1 LKTKTTK
8 TTRTKTPAKTEAV
21 PASVDLSVAGNV
33 LSAIGN
39 TPLIQLNSVTRG
51 VKATVLAKAEFLN
64 PGGSVKDRIGMAII
78 EEAVRRGDLKPG
90 GTIVEAT
97 SGNTGVGLAIASA
110 IKGYKCV
117 FVMPDKMSDEKIRLL
132 QSFGARVVITP
143 TAVEPEDPRSYYSV
157 SRKIAAETPNAVYAN
172 QYHNP
177 VNPQVHY
184 ETTGPEIWKQTE
196 GKIDVLVVGLGT
208 GGTISGT
215 GKFLKEQ
222 NPAIRVVGAD
232 PVGSLY
238 YEYFKTGHLGAAH
251 TYKVEGI
258 GEDFLPS
265 TMNFDV
271 VDDVVQVSD
280 QESFL
285 MARRLVKEEG
295 LFVGGSSGTAVAAAL
310 RYAKELPTGKT
321 IVVVLPDSGTRYLS
335 KFLNDDW
342 MRQNRFLESDLV
354 EGTVHDVLRVK
365 RIRKVITASPTERMM
380 DVIQT
385 MKKHNISQLPVL
397 ENGELQGMI
406 TEVDLL
412 NHMVHEAPHQK
423 DETIG
428 PLVTTES
435 MEVVGPRTSLE
446 ALAEIFSRGHV
457 AIVLDNQ
464 EVSGILAKIDLIDFL
479 AARVK

>member
-354 EGTVHDVLRVK
+354 EGTVQDVLRVK

>member
-1 LKTKTTK
+1 LKTKTK
-8 TTRTKTPAKTEAV
+8 LPAKTET
-21 PASVDLSVAGNV
+21 PSVDVCQNILAT
-33 LSAIGN
+33 IGN
-39 TPLIQLNSVTRG
+39 TPLVQLNSVTRG
-51 VKATVLAKAEFLN
+51 IKATVLAKAEFLN

-78 EEAVRRGDLKPG
+78 EEAERRGDLRPG

-97 SGNTGVGLAIASA
+97 SGNTGVGLAIAAA
-110 IKGYKCV
+110 IKSYKCV

-143 TAVEPEDPRSYYSV
+143 TAVEPDDPRSYYAV
-157 SRKIAAETPNAVYAN
+157 SRKIADETPNAIYAN

-184 ETTGPEIWKQTE
+184 QTTGPEIWKQTA
-196 GKIDVLVVGLGT
+196 GKIDALVVGLGT

-215 GKFLKEQ
+215 GRYLKEQ
-222 NPAIRVVGAD
+222 NPEVQVIGAD

-238 YEYFKTGHLGAAH
+238 YEYFKTGKLGAAH
-251 TYKVEGI
+251 TYKVEGV

-271 VDDVVQVSD
+271 VDDVIQISD

-285 MARRLVKEEG
+285 MARRIVKEEA
-295 LFVGGSSGTAVAAAL
+295 LFVGGSAGTAAAAAI
-310 RYAKELPTGKT
+310 RYAKELPAGKT
-321 IVVVLPDSGTRYLS
+321 VVVVLPDSGSRYLS

-354 EGTVHDVLRVK
+354 EGTVQDILRVK
-365 RIRKVITASPTERMM
+365 RLRKVITVSSQERMM
-380 DVIQT
+380 DVIGT
-385 MKKHNISQLPVL
+385 MKKHNISQVPVVDKGDL
-397 ENGELQGMI
+397 LGMI

-423 DETIG
+423 EETIA
-428 PLVTTES
+428 PLVTTEH

-446 ALAEIFSRGHV
+446 ALAEIFARGHV
-457 AIVLDNQ
+457 AIVLDDH
-464 EVSGILAKIDLIDFL
+464 EVTGIVAKIDLIDFL

>member
-310 RYAKELPTGKT
+310 RYAKELPTGKM

>member
-1 LKTKTTK
+1 
-8 TTRTKTPAKTEAV
+8 
-21 PASVDLSVAGNV
+21 
-33 LSAIGN
+33 
-39 TPLIQLNSVTRG
+39 
-51 VKATVLAKAEFLN
+51 
-64 PGGSVKDRIGMAII
+64 
-78 EEAVRRGDLKPG
+78 
-90 GTIVEAT
+90 
-97 SGNTGVGLAIASA
+97 
-110 IKGYKCV
+110 
-117 FVMPDKMSDEKIRLL
+117 
-132 QSFGARVVITP
+132 
-143 TAVEPEDPRSYYSV
+143 V

-184 ETTGPEIWKQTE
+184 EMTGSEIWKQSE
-196 GKIDVLVVGLGT
+196 GKLDVLVVGLGT

-310 RYAKELPTGKT
+310 RYAKELPTGKM

>member
-1 LKTKTTK
+1 LKTKAK
-8 TTRTKTPAKTEAV
+8 LPAKTET
-21 PASVDLSVAGNV
+21 PSVDVCQNILAT
-33 LSAIGN
+33 IGN
-39 TPLIQLNSVTRG
+39 TPLVQLNSITRG
-51 VKATVLAKAEFLN
+51 IKATVLAKAEFLN

-78 EEAVRRGDLKPG
+78 EEAERRGDLRPG

-97 SGNTGVGLAIASA
+97 SGNTGVGLAIAAA

-143 TAVEPEDPRSYYSV
+143 TAVEPDDPRSYYAV
-157 SRKIAAETPNAVYAN
+157 SRKIADETPNAIYAN

-184 ETTGPEIWKQTE
+184 QTTGPEIWKQTA
-196 GKIDVLVVGLGT
+196 GKIDALVVGLGT

-215 GKFLKEQ
+215 GRYLKEQ
-222 NPAIRVVGAD
+222 NPEVQVIGAD

-238 YEYFKTGHLGAAH
+238 YEYFKTGKLGAAH
-251 TYKVEGI
+251 TYKVEGV

-271 VDDVVQVSD
+271 VDDVIQISD

-285 MARRLVKEEG
+285 MARRIVKEEA
-295 LFVGGSSGTAVAAAL
+295 LFVGGSAGTAAAAAI
-310 RYAKELPTGKT
+310 RYAKELPAGKT
-321 IVVVLPDSGTRYLS
+321 VVVVLPDSGSRYLS

-354 EGTVHDVLRVK
+354 EGTVHDILRVK
-365 RIRKVITASPTERMM
+365 RLRKVITVSSQERMM
-380 DVIQT
+380 DVIGT
-385 MKKHNISQLPVL
+385 MKKHNISQVPVVDKGDL
-397 ENGELQGMI
+397 LGMI

-423 DETIG
+423 EETIA
-428 PLVTTES
+428 PLVTTEH

-446 ALAEIFSRGHV
+446 ALAEIFARGHV
-457 AIVLDNQ
+457 AIVLDDH
-464 EVSGILAKIDLIDFL
+464 EVTGIVAKIDLIDFL